1 MNNTRQSIKNTIAL
15 LTSLV
20 RYNLK
25 VIFGGKFPYFLLAA
39 GVVFLLFT
47 LLNLASSRSESLQAF
62 YLLLMPGLL
71 LIFYPTAFG
80 IQNDVNARMI
90 EILFGIP
97 NYRYKVWLFRFVL
110 INIVVFF
117 ILFLLAALFD
127 LTLEQVDV
135 LSLSLH
141 LMAPILFVG
150 SLAFCLS
157 TITRNGNGTAVV
169 LIIILM
175 GFWMLQ
181 GQLGDTEVNVFL
193 NPFDMPEDTNVSVW
207 ADIIVKS
214 RLYLATGSI
223 VAILWGLFNL
233 QRREKFIG

>member
-1 MNNTRQSIKNTIAL
+1 MITRQSIQNTTKL
-15 LTSLV
+15 MTNLV

-47 LLNLASSRSESLQAF
+47 LLNLASARSQDLQAF

-71 LIFYPTAFG
+71 LVFYPTAFG

-97 NYRYKVWLFRFVL
+97 NYRYKVWLFRLLL
-110 INIVVFF
+110 INIVVFV
-117 ILFLLAALFD
+117 ILFLLAVLFNF
-127 LTLEQVDV
+127 TLEQVPV
-135 LSLSLH
+135 WSLSLH
-141 LMAPILFVG
+141 LMAPIIFIG

-175 GFWMLQ
+175 GFWMLK
-181 GQLGDTEVNVFL
+181 GQLGGSEIDIFI
-193 NPFDMPEDTNVSVW
+193 NPFQVPDDTNVAIW
-207 ADIIVKS
+207 AEITTKS
-214 RLYLATGSI
+214 RLYLAVGSI
-223 VAILWGLFNL
+223 IAILWGLLNL